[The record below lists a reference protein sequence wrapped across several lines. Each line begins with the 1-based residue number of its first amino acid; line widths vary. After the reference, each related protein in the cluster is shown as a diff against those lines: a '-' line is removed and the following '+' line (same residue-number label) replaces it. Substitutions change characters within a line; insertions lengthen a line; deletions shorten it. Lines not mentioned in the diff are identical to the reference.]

1 MNNKDWKIAIK
12 ALKTNKIRTILS
24 VFSIIIGIVVMI
36 LVTSAGQSLEKLI
49 YTQMESYG
57 TNIVQI
63 EIKIPGTKH
72 ASTANAAGMA
82 KGIVITTLKDTDRNA
97 IVKLDNISQAYSGV
111 LGQDLL
117 SWQGN
122 INKSNIFGITSD
134 FIKIDT
140 AEVKE
145 GRFFTQEEEDSL
157 SKVVILGS
165 SVKEDLFSSSIAI
178 GENVKINRMNFKVI
192 GVMEERGGSFGFD
205 MDNLVYMPLQT
216 TQKLILG
223 IDYVSWISAE
233 MIDTEKEEQTVDS
246 INHILRDRHDISN
259 PNRDDFGVMSM
270 SDAQEMMDN
279 IIGGITL
286 LLAALAIISLL
297 VGGVGIMNIMYVS
310 VAERTFEIGLRKSV
324 GASKKDILKQFLT
337 EGVII
342 TFLGGVLGVFFG
354 IVLTYLIYFVA
365 VYYDFDWPFTVST
378 VGIVTALIISILIGL
393 IFSLRPAKKAAELN
407 PMQALRKE

>member
-1 MNNKDWKIAIK
+1 MNSKDWKIAIK

-286 LLAALAIISLL
+286 LLVALAIISLL

-378 VGIVTALIISILIGL
+378 VGIVTALIFSILIGL

>member
-1 MNNKDWKIAIK
+1 
-12 ALKTNKIRTILS
+12 
-24 VFSIIIGIVVMI
+24 
-36 LVTSAGQSLEKLI
+36 
-49 YTQMESYG
+49 
-57 TNIVQI
+57 
-63 EIKIPGTKH
+63 
-72 ASTANAAGMA
+72 
-82 KGIVITTLKDTDRNA
+82 
-97 IVKLDNISQAYSGV
+97 
-111 LGQDLL
+111 
-117 SWQGN
+117 
-122 INKSNIFGITSD
+122 
-134 FIKIDT
+134 
-140 AEVKE
+140 
-145 GRFFTQEEEDSL
+145 
-157 SKVVILGS
+157 
-165 SVKEDLFSSSIAI
+165 
-178 GENVKINRMNFKVI
+178 MNFKVI

-286 LLAALAIISLL
+286 LLVALAIISLL

-378 VGIVTALIISILIGL
+378 VGIVTALIFSILIGL